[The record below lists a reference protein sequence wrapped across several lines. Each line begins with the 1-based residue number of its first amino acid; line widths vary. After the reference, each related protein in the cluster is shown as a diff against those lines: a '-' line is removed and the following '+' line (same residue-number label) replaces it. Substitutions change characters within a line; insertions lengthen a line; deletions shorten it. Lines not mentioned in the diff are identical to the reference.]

1 VTQKSRVLLIGA
13 FVLSACGGNEGHR
26 GAADEPVQRNDAT
39 AADAVCLQAERF
51 TADGTIDVPAPSGAT
66 DAAAVR
72 ALRWEPHD
80 GCERLV
86 IDLGTAG
93 GAAAAEPGVVRAEVL
108 REFGIVRVTL
118 PGIDRAETDA
128 TDAAFAGELAAAAYT
143 VRAQDGANLFVDVHL
158 AGAAEAH
165 VGVLRVPARVVVDV
179 RPGTAAPGARPLREQ
194 RVVVLRP
201 QSGDA
206 SYPLEITGY
215 ARTFEANVV
224 ARLEHDGTDVAEQFT
239 TAASWLEAWGHF
251 TIVIDEGPA
260 GAVTLHVGEY
270 SAKDG
275 TWEGARV
282 LLRIR

>member
-1 VTQKSRVLLIGA
+1 MCPTLLLGA
-13 FVLSACGGNEGHR
+13 LLLTACGRDEARRRATEEAVQQN
-26 GAADEPVQRNDAT
+26 GAP

-51 TADGTIDVPAPSGAT
+51 AADGTIDVPAPSGAT

-93 GAAAAEPGVVRAEVL
+93 GAAAAESGVVRAEVL

-118 PGIDRAETDA
+118 PGIDRAATDA
-128 TDAAFAGELAAAAYT
+128 TDAAFAGELAAAAYA
-143 VRAQDGANLFVDVHL
+143 VRAQDGTNLFVDVHL

-165 VGVLRVPARVVVDV
+165 VGVLREPARVVVDL
-179 RPGTAAPGARPLREQ
+179 RPGTAAAGARPLREQ

-224 ARLEHDGTDVAEQFT
+224 ARLERDGTDLAEQFT

-251 TIVIDEGPA
+251 TIIIDDGPA

-282 LLRIR
+282 PLRMR

>member
-1 VTQKSRVLLIGA
+1 VTLNSRLLLLGA
-13 FVLSACGGNEGHR
+13 FVLSACDGDAAQR
-26 GAADEPVQRNDAT
+26 GAADEPVQRNGAA
-39 AADAVCLQAERF
+39 AADAVCLQGDRF
-51 TADGTIDVPAPSGAT
+51 TAEGAIDVPSLSAAT

-93 GAAAAEPGVVRAEVL
+93 DAAAAEPGVVRAEVL

-118 PGIDRAETDA
+118 PGIERAQADA
-128 TDAAFAGELAAAAYT
+128 TDAAFDGELAAAVYT
-143 VRAQDGANLFVDVHL
+143 VRAQDGANVFVDVHL
-158 AGAAEAH
+158 AGAAEAQ
-165 VGVLRVPARVVVDV
+165 VSVLREPARVVLDL
-179 RPGTAAPGARPLREQ
+179 RPGGAALGARPLREQ

-201 QSGDA
+201 QSGD
-206 SYPLEITGY
+206 SSFPLQITGY

-224 ARLEHDGTDVAEQFT
+224 ARLERDGTGVVEQFT
-239 TAASWLEAWGHF
+239 TAASWLEAWGQF
-251 TIVIDEGPA
+251 TIVIEDGPA

-275 TWEGARV
+275 TWEGARIP
-282 LLRIR
+282 LRMR